1 MHQPHPKTESML
13 NMARRTLRAKG
24 MRQWTSESTWT
35 FVQLEMPHDSPLH
48 ELVDNLILTKIGQRP
63 RKDELAGKGPI
74 FAGCARAVTRIGPRM
89 LRC

>member
-1 MHQPHPKTESML
+1 
-13 NMARRTLRAKG
+13 

-35 FVQLEMPHDSPLH
+35 FVQLEMPHDSLLH

-74 FAGCARAVTRIGPRM
+74 LAGCASGAAFRNAPGQE
-89 LRC
+89 L